1 VTRQLHVILERR
13 AIDSVLFSEMKRRVE
28 RLRELGVGGFRTPS
42 KHGYF
47 SAIDVMRQGFEIF
60 FELTPSRTRYMEAR
74 GLIRATVS
82 DDPKTMDELLE
93 HFAFFCDSILAIY
106 TEERK
111 IESVGPRTIF
121 LEGTPY
127 PADELMALFKVL
139 GVKAPLSLAKPFR
152 KLVYLD
158 HGFPHYPDPDG
169 RFRSA
174 RLTHWASEIREN
186 MPDDGSKALL
196 KASREC
202 VLPPR
207 GFGELIRI
215 LRGGETLADRLGTD
229 GIELEVVGET
239 FDLDE
244 KFGIKSGWL

>member
-1 VTRQLHVILERR
+1 MPKIHAILESRPV
-13 AIDSVLFSEMKRRVE
+13 DSLLFSEMKKRVE
-28 RLRELGVGGFRTPS
+28 RLRDLGIGGFRTPS

-74 GLIRATVS
+74 GLIRATVKE
-82 DDPKTMDELLE
+82 DPHVMEELLE

-111 IESVGPRTIF
+111 IESVGPRVIF

-127 PADELMALFKVL
+127 PADELAALFKVL
-139 GVKAPLSLAKPFR
+139 GVRAPPSLAKPFR

-158 HGFPHYPDPDG
+158 EGFPHYPGDDS
-169 RFRSA
+169 FRSE
-174 RLTHWASEIREN
+174 RLSHWASKVKEN
-186 MPDDGSKALL
+186 MPKDESKALL
-196 KASREC
+196 KASRGY

-207 GFGELIRI
+207 GIRGR
-215 LRGGETLADRLGTD
+215 LKHLVRGGETLAEYLRAEGV
-229 GIELEVVGET
+229 ELEVVGET
-239 FDLDE
+239 FRLNE
-244 KFGIKSGWL
+244 KFGI